1 MNVECARDC
10 MFVRKKK
17 GCLHLMSASPLRG
30 FISPA
35 TNRLDRC
42 RQIDMSVHLAKPG
55 SLFTRRCLPACLST
69 PVHDRRNDARERA
82 HTSQPVGLAWL
93 KDRKHTIENHYYAS
107 QSGRAASPL
116 PPP

>member
-1 MNVECARDC
+1 
-10 MFVRKKK
+10 
-17 GCLHLMSASPLRG
+17 MSSAQGIVCSCERRRGASISCQASPLRG

-35 TNRLDRC
+35 MNRLDHC
-42 RQIDMSVHLAKPG
+42 RQIDMSVHLVKPG

-93 KDRKHTIENHYYAS
+93 KDRKHTIENDYYAS

-116 PPP
+116 PPPC